1 MFLWRYFL
9 TSVGLLIFGSALGCC
24 AVATAGYLLSL
35 LAKKIILAR
44 ASTWILTAGFF
55 LLSLSLIG
63 AAVNSGGWTGFG
75 SRHIL
80 SVYAWV
86 IAGIYLG
93 LQFKTKTRLL
103 GAFISPFILLFLIT
117 AAGAGADRNL
127 VPPQWQGWFTTTHL
141 AAAIAGE
148 ALFVLSS
155 AAGAMFM
162 IQNSLLKHKK
172 MGSLG
177 RLLPSLSDLDRIN
190 HLGLLWGF
198 PLLTLG
204 IIGGALWAASTWGS
218 LWAFDPKVIWSFAI
232 WVIYGFLLHQRLA
245 IGWKGLRM
253 AAWSCAVFVLFLL
266 SALVIRFC
274 FSTVHN
280 FI

>member
-1 MFLWRYFL
+1 MISMGTAMFA
-9 TSVGLLIFGSALGCC
+9 SALVCC
-24 AVATAGYLLSL
+24 AFAAAGYLLSL
-35 LAKKIILAR
+35 LVKRVILAK
-44 ASTWILTAGFF
+44 ASTWILSAGFLF
-55 LLSLSLIG
+55 LSLNLIG
-63 AAVNSGGWTGFG
+63 AAVNSSGWGNFG
-75 SRHIL
+75 ARHFL

-103 GAFISPFILLFLIT
+103 GAFIAPFILLFLIA
-117 AAGAGADRNL
+117 AAGSEADKNL
-127 VPPQWQGWFTTTHL
+127 VPPQWQGWLTTFHL
-141 AAAIAGE
+141 VLAIAGE
-148 ALFVLSS
+148 SLFVLAS

-172 MGSLG
+172 PGKMG
-177 RLLPSLSDLDRIN
+177 RLLPSLGDLDRIN
-190 HLGLLWGF
+190 HVGLLWGF

-204 IIGGALWAASTWGS
+204 VIGGAVYAVFVWGNLWIYDS
-218 LWAFDPKVIWSFAI
+218 KVIWSFAVWI
-232 WVIYGFLLHQRLA
+232 IYGFLLHQRLA
-245 IGWKGLRM
+245 IGWKGFRM
-253 AAWSCAVFVLFLL
+253 AAWSCAVFALFLL